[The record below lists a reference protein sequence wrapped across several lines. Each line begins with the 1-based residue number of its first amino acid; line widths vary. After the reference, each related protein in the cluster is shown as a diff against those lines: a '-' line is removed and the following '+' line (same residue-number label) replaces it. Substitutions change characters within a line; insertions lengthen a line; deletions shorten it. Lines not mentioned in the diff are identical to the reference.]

1 MSRRRGPAERRS
13 VPTPAFDAEVLPEPR
28 ILFGGRH
35 EHVDPKIGLALYG
48 PYSGPDQP
56 RPPLSSINVGIV
68 GPAPMLADAERFLHA
83 ATGELVNDGSQ
94 PFLHPHFPGFNAAPP
109 FQCALVLAASLR
121 HAFTSDEL
129 TAALKTPDFYDRID
143 KIAAL
148 YVRAIETLEARDP
161 RPSVVLCCIPQEV
174 IDVCTVR
181 RTRAGQIQRIKL
193 TSEEKRAREEAASP
207 QLRLF
212 AELGTTVGVEDE
224 EPVHQNLRRAIK
236 ADSMKFGIPT
246 QLVWPRTLE
255 LVPRTAAVGERQ
267 VQDIATRAWNLL
279 TALYY
284 KAGGSPWRL
293 AQIDPGVCF
302 IGVSFYREI
311 LTTEPKLRTA
321 LAQMFTA
328 SGDGYVIRGKA
339 FEWDE
344 ATGGRSPHLDQ
355 ANAASLMRDVLALYK
370 RQNEDRLPSRLVLHK
385 SSRFTEEELRGFKD
399 GAGSVPR
406 MDLVAFGWRGIQF
419 HRPGLYPPLR
429 GMYVRFDDRNF
440 LLYTVG
446 YVPYLRTYPGAA
458 TPQPIEILEHHG
470 DSPWDVVLNE
480 SLALTKMN
488 WNTSDFACAKPMTL
502 AFAQRVGHI
511 LAEMREGETPRPEYR
526 YYM

>member
-1 MSRRRGPAERRS
+1 
-13 VPTPAFDAEVLPEPR
+13 
-28 ILFGGRH
+28 
-35 EHVDPKIGLALYG
+35 
-48 PYSGPDQP
+48 
-56 RPPLSSINVGIV
+56 
-68 GPAPMLADAERFLHA
+68 
-83 ATGELVNDGSQ
+83 
-94 PFLHPHFPGFNAAPP
+94 
-109 FQCALVLAASLR
+109 
-121 HAFTSDEL
+121 
-129 TAALKTPDFYDRID
+129 
-143 KIAAL
+143 
-148 YVRAIETLEARDP
+148 
-161 RPSVVLCCIPQEV
+161 
-174 IDVCTVR
+174 
-181 RTRAGQIQRIKL
+181 
-193 TSEEKRAREEAASP
+193 
-207 QLRLF
+207 
-212 AELGTTVGVEDE
+212 
-224 EPVHQNLRRAIK
+224 
-236 ADSMKFGIPT
+236 MKFGVPT

-255 LVPRTAAVGERQ
+255 LVPRSATRSERQ

-293 AQIDPGVCF
+293 AHVDPGVCF
-302 IGVSFYREI
+302 VGVSFYREI
-311 LTTEPKLRTA
+311 LAGEPRLRTA

-344 ATGGRSPHLDQ
+344 AAGGRSPHLDQ

-385 SSRFTEEELRGFKD
+385 SSRFTEEELRGFRE
-399 GAGSVPR
+399 GARSVPR

-446 YVPYLRTYPGAA
+446 YIPYLRTYPGAA

-480 SLALTKMN
+480 TLGLTKMN

-502 AFAQRVGHI
+502 AFAQRVGQI
-511 LAEMREGETPRPEYR
+511 LAEMREGEMPRPEYR

>member
-1 MSRRRGPAERRS
+1 MRASEIEGTR
-13 VPTPAFDAEVLPEPR
+13 D
-28 ILFGGRH
+28 LFLSH
-35 EHVDPKIGLALYG
+35 SSSNK
-48 PYSGPDQP
+48 
-56 RPPLSSINVGIV
+56 PLV
-68 GPAPMLADAERFLHA
+68 R
-83 ATGELVNDGSQ
+83 
-94 PFLHPHFPGFNAAPP
+94 
-109 FQCALVLAASLR
+109 
-121 HAFTSDEL
+121 
-129 TAALKTPDFYDRID
+129 
-143 KIAAL
+143 KIAAD
-148 YVRAIETLEARDP
+148 VQAHERADGGRGLPSGASSSGWTDAEWHAVLHADPDNRRGRILPALIADCPKIPPLLRHLRIIDMHEPRYEEGLREILSILRDEP
-161 RPSVVLCCIPQEV
+161 QPSATIYK
-174 IDVCTVR
+174 
-181 RTRAGQIQRIKL
+181 G
-193 TSEEKRAREEAASP
+193 

-212 AELGTTVGVEDE
+212 PDSGTTVGVEDE

-236 ADSMKFGIPT
+236 ADSMKFGMPT

-255 LVPRTAAVGERQ
+255 LVARTVTAGERQ
-267 VQDIATRAWNLL
+267 VQDIATRGWNLL

-293 AQIDPGVCF
+293 AQVDPGVCF
-302 IGVSFYREI
+302 VGVSFYREI
-311 LTTEPKLRTA
+311 LVAEPRLRTA

-344 ATGGRSPHLDQ
+344 AAGGRSPHLDQ
-355 ANAASLMRDVLALYK
+355 ANAASLMREVFALYK

-385 SSRFTEEELRGFKD
+385 SSRFTEEELRGFRD
-399 GAGSVPR
+399 GASSVPR

-446 YVPYLRTYPGAA
+446 YVSYLRTYPGAA

-480 SLALTKMN
+480 TLGLTKMN
-488 WNTSDFACAKPMTL
+488 WNTADFSCAKPMTL

>member
-1 MSRRRGPAERRS
+1 MSKRRGPSERRS

-35 EHVDPKIGLALYG
+35 EHVDPKVGLALYG
-48 PYSGPDQP
+48 PYSASDQP

-68 GPAPMLADAERFLHA
+68 GPAPMLADADRFLQA
-83 ATGELVNDGSQ
+83 ATDELANDGSQ
-94 PFLHPHFPGFNAAPP
+94 PFLHPHFPGFNSGPP
-109 FQCALVLAASLR
+109 FQCSLVLASSLR

-129 TAALKTPDFYDRID
+129 TAALKTPDFYDRVD
-143 KIAAL
+143 RIAAL
-148 YVRAIETLEARDP
+148 YVRGVETLEARDP

-181 RTRAGQIQRIKL
+181 RTRGGEIQRIKL
-193 TSEEKRAREEAASP
+193 TAEEKRAREEAASP

-212 AELGTTVGVEDE
+212 SDSGTTVGVEDE

-255 LVPRTAAVGERQ
+255 LVPRTATAGERQ
-267 VQDIATRAWNLL
+267 VQDIATRGWNLL

-293 AQIDPGVCF
+293 AQVDPGVCF
-302 IGVSFYREI
+302 VGVSFYREI
-311 LTTEPKLRTA
+311 LAAAPRLRTA

-328 SGDGYVIRGKA
+328 GGDGYVIRGKA

-344 ATGGRSPHLDQ
+344 AAGGRSPHLDQ
-355 ANAASLMRDVLALYK
+355 GNAASLMREVLALYK

-385 SSRFTEEELRGFKD
+385 SSRFTEEELRGFRD
-399 GAGSVPR
+399 GASSVPR

-458 TPQPIEILEHHG
+458 TPPT
-470 DSPWDVVLNE
+470 N
-480 SLALTKMN
+480 
-488 WNTSDFACAKPMTL
+488 
-502 AFAQRVGHI
+502 
-511 LAEMREGETPRPEYR
+511 
-526 YYM
+526 